1 MPLIKLETSVKCS
14 EKQKNNLVIGL
25 SKICAECT
33 GKPESYV
40 LSIIEDGALISF
52 GGKVKKGAFLEVKSI
67 GGLNS
72 SVNNSLT
79 EKICDYL
86 KKELDIA
93 PSDVYINFS
102 DVSGINWGWNGSTF
116 G

>member
-14 EKQKNNLVIGL
+14 EKQKNELVFDL

-40 LSIIEDGALISF
+40 LSIVEDGALISF
-52 GGKVKKGAFLEVKSI
+52 GGKVKRGAFLEVKSI
-67 GGLNS
+67 GGLND

-79 EKICDYL
+79 VKICECL
-86 KKELDIA
+86 KRELDIS
-93 PSDVYINFS
+93 PSDVYINFT
-102 DVSGINWGWNGSTF
+102 DVSGVNWGWNGSTF